1 MTRLNRLT
9 ATNCPSNRFI
19 TFFMCLLDGSTGD
32 LVFSNAG
39 HNPPLLMR
47 ADGSAEWLEAG
58 GCPLGIM
65 AMAKYEES
73 RTRLDPGDVLVVFS
87 DGVTDAINPRDEEFG
102 EVQLAAVVHENR
114 GERSAS
120 ILEAVNRAIADWAAG
135 TPLPDDLTLLVAR
148 RTG

>member
-1 MTRLNRLT
+1 
-9 ATNCPSNRFI
+9 
-19 TFFMCLLDGSTGD
+19 MCLLDGSTGD

-47 ADGSAEWLEAG
+47 AGGTAEWLEEG
-58 GCPLGIM
+58 GCVLGVMPTI
-65 AMAKYEES
+65 KYDEAHNC
-73 RTRLDPGDVLVVFS
+73 LGAGDVLVIFS
-87 DGVTDAINPRDEEFG
+87 DGVTDAVNPHGDEFG
-102 EVQLAAVVHENR
+102 EMRLAAVVNEHR
-114 GERSAS
+114 QQSSAA